1 MQIAENAEV
10 SIHYTLTNDAGE
22 TIDSSE
28 GKEPLTYVHGSGQ
41 IIPGLESALE
51 GKTEGDKLQATI
63 EPADAYGERQEELIQ
78 PVPREA
84 FEGVDEI
91 EPGMQFQAQS
101 EQGVQ
106 LVTVTSVDETIVT
119 VDANHPLAGETLH
132 FDVEVVGVKEA

>member
-1 MQIAENAEV
+1 MKIAENAAV

-22 TIDSSE
+22 VLDSSQ
-28 GKEPLTYVHGSGQ
+28 GQEPLDYVHGGGQ
-41 IIPGLESALE
+41 IIPGLEAALE
-51 GKTEGDKLQATI
+51 GKEAGDTLQVTI
-63 EPADAYGERQEELIQ
+63 APEDGYGPRHEELIQ

-84 FEGVDEI
+84 FEGVEDI

-106 LVTVTSVDETIVT
+106 LVTVTAVDDTTVT

-132 FDVEVVGVKEA
+132 FDVEVASVSAQ